1 MAYMA
6 GARRLPGESC
16 PPSPRRRPSH
26 RLTHAADASR
36 HRANYVQREVGHIV
50 DHETDFALIYQG
62 EFAGPLDARGGAS
75 WRAVDHRH
83 ESDRFVWS
91 ADLDHLVADHH
102 LDHAGLHD
110 VHAGA
115 QIALVEDDASGAERT
130 VRAGPLG
137 KHSHGAFLGVDV
149 RLAHSNPHTSR

>member
-36 HRANYVQREVGHIV
+36 HRAHDVEREVGHLV
-50 DHETDFALIYQG
+50 DHETEFALIDQG
-62 EFAGPLDARGGAS
+62 EFAGLLDARGRAS

-83 ESDRFVWS
+83 ELDRFVWS
-91 ADLDHLVADHH
+91 DYVDNLVVDHH
-102 LDHAGLHD
+102 L
-110 VHAGA
+110 
-115 QIALVEDDASGAERT
+115 
-130 VRAGPLG
+130 
-137 KHSHGAFLGVDV
+137 
-149 RLAHSNPHTSR
+149 